1 MDRYNINASDF
12 QFEPGAQIELYFFD
26 EKFEY
31 RFEISE
37 RTNNGYNDCVIV
49 NLPHNRIN
57 DFYKGEDFIQCRCV
71 HKIVVYEFTGE
82 ILKIIRDDNP
92 CVIIKPAQKIKE
104 FNHRKKSR
112 ISVEI
117 VAEYNIESGVP
128 GLDNGLCR
136 GFVMIKDASM
146 DGISFQ
152 TTDTIPI
159 NAVIKMNLF
168 KEGIILK
175 VQVMKVQMVN
185 EKSFY
190 GSRIVDID
198 EDTKL
203 KYQKMLE
210 KLLNAD
216 KMETIY

>member
-1 MDRYNINASDF
+1 
-12 QFEPGAQIELYFFD
+12 
-26 EKFEY
+26 
-31 RFEISE
+31 
-37 RTNNGYNDCVIV
+37 
-49 NLPHNRIN
+49 
-57 DFYKGEDFIQCRCV
+57 
-71 HKIVVYEFTGE
+71 
-82 ILKIIRDDNP
+82 
-92 CVIIKPAQKIKE
+92 
-104 FNHRKKSR
+104 
-112 ISVEI
+112 
-117 VAEYNIESGVP
+117 
-128 GLDNGLCR
+128 
-136 GFVMIKDASM
+136 MIKDASM